1 MIHRISQRITDF
13 LCDNGII
20 QKEEADIYIYGYE
33 AVLSGLVDFL
43 LVLAAG
49 ILFHCLDR
57 ALVFFAMFISV
68 RMYTG
73 GYHADTYLRCKLIMV
88 MLLLAVLWIATMK
101 LPLTAICL
109 LMILLILTVYFQA
122 PVEHPN
128 KPLDEAEKKKYHRY
142 SLILSLLW
150 GAAAIVLYFIR
161 MDLAAAIAVT
171 AFSITMLMVIEIFRK
186 ENNYEE

>member
-1 MIHRISQRITDF
+1 MIHRISQKITDF

-20 QKEEADIYIYGYE
+20 QKEEADIYTYGYE
-33 AVLSGLVDFL
+33 AVFSGLLDLL

-57 ALVFFAMFISV
+57 ALVFFAMFVSV

-73 GYHADTYLRCKLIMV
+73 GYHADTYLRCKLIM
-88 MLLLAVLWIATMK
+88 LLILLTVLWISAMQF
-101 LPLTAICL
+101 PLTAICL
-109 LMILLILTVYFQA
+109 LTILLILTVYFQA
-122 PVEHPN
+122 PIEHPN
-128 KPLDEAEKKKYHRY
+128 KPLDESEKKKYHRY

-161 MDLAAAIAVT
+161 TELAAVIAVT

-186 ENNYEE
+186 ENDYEE